1 MLTKEFY
8 EKIAEEPMDYHRLI
22 TKMLLEEYYDYTSE
36 YLFGDCHCTLE
47 EAIRTLNNEAYQNDS
62 MFDADK
68 DFAKEHVLDNIED
81 VAKAVCGREPGKSL
95 EKMIVD
101 HDWQPLH
108 EMTISYYLPEEI
120 KRFVDFVNMIAGPQC

>member
-8 EKIAEEPMDYHRLI
+8 DEVAKEPMDYHRLI

-36 YLFGDCHCTLE
+36 YLFGDCRCTQE
-47 EAIRTLNNEAYQNDS
+47 EAIRTLN
-62 MFDADK
+62 
-68 DFAKEHVLDNIED
+68 NIED
-81 VAKAVCGREPGKSL
+81 VAKAVCGREPSKSL